1 MWRSQYSQ
9 LLNSSQSQCHKTA
22 VLDHLCDGAQY
33 KNINKFYCSI
43 KLVRS
48 LLLKLPLNKSAGVDK
63 LSAKHLRFCDPIIN
77 VYLSLYYNMC
87 LKHGY
92 IPSNCLDTVIIPT
105 LKNINGNIDNPNN
118 FCPIAI
124 ATILSKLFKHIILDI
139 CSKVFKTCD
148 NQFGFKA
155 KVSSD
160 MCVFTLKQL
169 ISSYHK
175 QGSPVYC
182 AFLDAS
188 KAFDR
193 VNHYML
199 FKKIIERNMPTCF
212 VRILYYWY
220 SKQNMKVKWGNCLS
234 SPFSVSN
241 GVRQGGVVSPYL
253 FALYIDDLSV
263 KLNCVKAGCFL
274 GNSRLN
280 HIIYADDLCCFSP
293 SLDGLQDLLNVRYN
307 YAVEHDITFN
317 CCKSVG
323 VLFLPKYLSLS
334 NVPKVFLCNNV
345 VKFKNN
351 VKYLGV
357 FLNNNNLKD
366 DDDICLQ
373 VRYLYGKSNQLKT
386 TFSKCSRTIKIYY
399 FIITVL
405 RFMLV
410 VYGQNIYSLH

>member
-1 MWRSQYSQ
+1 
-9 LLNSSQSQCHKTA
+9 
-22 VLDHLCDGAQY
+22 
-33 KNINKFYCSI
+33 
-43 KLVRS
+43 
-48 LLLKLPLNKSAGVDK
+48 
-63 LSAKHLRFCDPIIN
+63 
-77 VYLSLYYNMC
+77 
-87 LKHGY
+87 
-92 IPSNCLDTVIIPT
+92 
-105 LKNINGNIDNPNN
+105 
-118 FCPIAI
+118 
-124 ATILSKLFKHIILDI
+124 
-139 CSKVFKTCD
+139 
-148 NQFGFKA
+148 
-155 KVSSD
+155 

-199 FKKIIERNMPTCF
+199 FKKLIERNMPTCF
-212 VRILYYWY
+212 VRILHYWY
-220 SKQNMKVKWGNCLS
+220 SKQNMKVKRGNCLS

-241 GVRQGGVVSPYL
+241 GVRQGGVLSPYL

-293 SLDGLQDLLNVRYN
+293 SLDGLQDLLNVCSN

-317 CCKSVG
+317 CSKSVG
-323 VLFLPKYLSLS
+323 VLFLPNYLSIS

-357 FLNNNNLKD
+357 FLNNNLKD
-366 DDDICLQ
+366 DDDISRQ
-373 VRYLYGKSNQLKT
+373 VRYLYGKHIN
-386 TFSKCSRTIKIYY
+386 
-399 FIITVL
+399 
-405 RFMLV
+405 
-410 VYGQNIYSLH
+410 